1 MKKLIILIYLISSTA
16 FAKTQI
22 TTIENGVTIY
32 SEFYQKSKSKFK
44 GTIIFENGSG
54 TDLNEWTDNK
64 TFLFPQNFIFKQN
77 KKSGSVTKAGSEMQP
92 QRSFR

>member
-1 MKKLIILIYLISSTA
+1 M
-16 FAKTQI
+16 
-22 TTIENGVTIY
+22 
-32 SEFYQKSKSKFK
+32 
-44 GTIIFENGSG
+44 
-54 TDLNEWTDNK
+54 TDNK